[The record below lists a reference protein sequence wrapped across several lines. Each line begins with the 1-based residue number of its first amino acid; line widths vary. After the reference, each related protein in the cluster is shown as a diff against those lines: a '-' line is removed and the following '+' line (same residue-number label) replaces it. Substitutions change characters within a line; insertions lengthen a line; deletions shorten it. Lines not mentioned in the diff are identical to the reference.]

1 MQISS
6 EDWKNLS
13 HRERRRHVNRE
24 RRRHKRI
31 AAARQREEEMKALE
45 AQPEYLEEVCKE
57 ERRLEEELRR
67 DAARSMLENAAW
79 LERER
84 RDQELFQR
92 KREEEERKRKEKEE
106 RERLIREEWEALQR
120 REKEE
125 EAVKEKEKKEKEVT
139 LLLLEFLLLPI
150 S

>member
-1 MQISS
+1 MF
-6 EDWKNLS
+6 
-13 HRERRRHVNRE
+13 R
-24 RRRHKRI
+24 
-31 AAARQREEEMKALE
+31 
-45 AQPEYLEEVCKE
+45 EEVCKE

-106 RERLIREEWEALQR
+106 REVGAGWVVGGGG
-120 REKEE
+120 KGG
-125 EAVKEKEKKEKEVT
+125 V
-139 LLLLEFLLLPI
+139 
-150 S
+150 